1 MADKV
6 ILAEQEFAFAGYA
19 HDGGPH
25 LGLVAGKTYIVVW
38 DGVEYTDTAIELKF
52 NGYDAVGLGNPA
64 LVNAGSTRDFP
75 FAIGEL
81 AAMSGSL
88 FASDDPNSTSHRIA
102 IYEAEDKQ
110 YLIYESTLTGIADA
124 IRSKTESTDPI
135 KAADMAT
142 LIEGISGGGGSVE
155 GVHFVTFLSDD
166 GTLEL
171 YKRPVADGDDCADP
185 VARGLMPAPTKESTV
200 QYNYTYSGWS
210 LTGGGSAN
218 SNALK
223 AVTED
228 KAVYAAYSSA
238 VRKYTITYYDSDG
251 TTVLKTESLAYG
263 STPSYVP
270 EKSGASFSGWNPAVA
285 PVTGNASYTAQWQ
298 EKITFA
304 GGSWADIAAISESGK
319 AAEYFAVGD
328 EKVITYNN
336 SVALTLQ
343 IAGFNHDDLADGSGK
358 AGMTIICKDIPG
370 TTSWNYNAKLY
381 KDNMGNYLDINY
393 KRFLPAELQSVL
405 KQVNK
410 LVDSTGNSGTSNTTT
425 TLSTCLFLLSLD
437 ELNVYWNQVT
447 GASDIRYY
455 FSDLGSPYAIYASQQ
470 ESAALRRKQC
480 SDGQYGTWFTRQM
493 WRSGSGATLIYY
505 DASGKVKTTTLN
517 TMAQH
522 GFLFGFCI

>member
-6 ILAEQEFAFAGYA
+6 ILAEQTLTFGEYGDYTGAII
-19 HDGGPH
+19 
-25 LGLVAGKTYIVVW
+25 GLVEGTTYRIVW
-38 DGVEYTDTAIELKF
+38 DGAEYTCTAQQGSAGGMTGIF
-52 NGYDAVGLGNPA
+52 VGDLSLIGRP
-64 LVNAGSTRDFP
+64 STGDYP
-75 FAIGEL
+75 FIFGDIPSEEISYWISA
-81 AAMSGSL
+81 
-88 FASDDPNSTSHRIA
+88 DPETTTHTVA
-102 IYEAEDKQ
+102 IYETEDKQ

-155 GVHFVTFLSDD
+155 DVHFVTFLSDD

-319 AAEYFAVGD
+319 AADAARRLPVY
-328 EKVITYNN
+328 
-336 SVALTLQ
+336 
-343 IAGFNHDDLADGSGK
+343 GSFMK
-358 AGMTIICKDIPG
+358 
-370 TTSWNYNAKLY
+370 W
-381 KDNMGNYLDINY
+381 
-393 KRFLPAELQSVL
+393 
-405 KQVNK
+405 
-410 LVDSTGNSGTSNTTT
+410 
-425 TLSTCLFLLSLD
+425 
-437 ELNVYWNQVT
+437 
-447 GASDIRYY
+447 
-455 FSDLGSPYAIYASQQ
+455 
-470 ESAALRRKQC
+470 
-480 SDGQYGTWFTRQM
+480 
-493 WRSGSGATLIYY
+493 
-505 DASGKVKTTTLN
+505 
-517 TMAQH
+517 
-522 GFLFGFCI
+522 